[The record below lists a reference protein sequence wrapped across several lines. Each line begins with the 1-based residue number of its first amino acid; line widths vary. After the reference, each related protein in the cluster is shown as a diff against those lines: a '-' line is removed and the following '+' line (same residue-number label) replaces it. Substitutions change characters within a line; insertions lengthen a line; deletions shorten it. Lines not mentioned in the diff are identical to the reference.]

1 MEHFTSFYTM
11 KHLSIESNIL
21 VTQIWGSWL
30 CGTDS
35 NFKIQTYYLE
45 TPKNSPK
52 LLRLALFSC
61 LSKLKKKKKKNLTL
75 QILTKKFNVGNFN
88 SQGTLDADADE
99 WN

>member
-1 MEHFTSFYTM
+1 M

-61 LSKLKKKKKKNLTL
+61 LSKLKKKKKKKSDVTD
-75 QILTKKFNVGNFN
+75 
-88 SQGTLDADADE
+88 LDKE
-99 WN
+99 I